1 MATGIVSIAAARLG
15 LTWLSALLSLI
26 NAVAFPTLWLL
37 TLLRLVNHPLALLAD
52 LQHHQRGPSLL
63 TAVASTSV
71 FGTQISLLTPY
82 QNIAAALWLGALGL
96 WAGLTYG
103 LFVAVTIRAEKPPL
117 HADLDGTWLLAVVAP
132 EAVAILGT
140 NVAGAFA
147 EPEMMIFASLCLF
160 LLGGLFYLIIIT
172 LILYRWLFKRMQPD
186 QLTPSYWINMGAAAI
201 LTLAGARLVLAVGA
215 YPALADLRGFMIGQ
229 TVLFWAVATWWVPLL
244 VAVMI
249 WRHVIGKVPLAYRL
263 DYWSMVFPIGMYTA
277 ASWAFSHAVGAD
289 FLVIIPRIFVWIAM
303 MTWSATFIGLIRHL
317 IALLRD
323 EATCF

>member
-1 MATGIVSIAAARLG
+1 
-15 LTWLSALLSLI
+15 
-26 NAVAFPTLWLL
+26 
-37 TLLRLVNHPLALLAD
+37 
-52 LQHHQRGPSLL
+52 
-63 TAVASTSV
+63 
-71 FGTQISLLTPY
+71 
-82 QNIAAALWLGALGL
+82 
-96 WAGLTYG
+96 
-103 LFVAVTIRAEKPPL
+103 
-117 HADLDGTWLLAVVAP
+117 
-132 EAVAILGT
+132 
-140 NVAGAFA
+140 
-147 EPEMMIFASLCLF
+147 
-160 LLGGLFYLIIIT
+160 
-172 LILYRWLFKRMQPD
+172 
-186 QLTPSYWINMGAAAI
+186 
-201 LTLAGARLVLAVGA
+201 VLAVGA